1 MKLKHILSAVAVAA
15 AFAAPAAHA
24 AFINGGFGV
33 GGQFGAGALTNL
45 PFSMVSTLTSFNI
58 DNTTSGATAA
68 QIGPSGTGD
77 YSPLIA
83 GSFGTA
89 VNDWSTAFT
98 QVFGIFGGF
107 TFQLNSLTSSTPGA
121 FACASGFCSDAL
133 NVRGLGTVSGNG
145 FQPTTFL
152 LNWTANGN
160 CLGSN
165 AAGCTAGTATANWSA
180 TITSFGTAPPSVTP
194 EPGSLALV
202 GLALA
207 GAGYSAR
214 RRAAK

>member
-1 MKLKHILSAVAVAA
+1 MTFKHILSAVAVAA

-24 AFINGGFGV
+24 AFINGGVGV

-45 PFSMVSTLTSFNI
+45 PFSMVSTLTAFNI
-58 DNTTSGATAA
+58 DNTTAGATAA
-68 QIGPSGTGD
+68 TIGPAGTGD
-77 YSPLIA
+77 YSTLVA
-83 GSFGTA
+83 GSFGSV
-89 VNDWSTAFT
+89 VNDWSTAFN
-98 QVFGIFGGF
+98 QVFGVFGGF
-107 TFQLNSLTSSTPGA
+107 SFQLNALSSITPGA
-121 FACASGFCSDAL
+121 FSCSAGFCSDAL

-160 CLGSN
+160 CLGN
-165 AAGCTAGTATANWSA
+165 TTAGCTAGTATANWSA
-180 TITSFGTAPPSVTP
+180 TITSFGTAPPVVP
-194 EPGSLALV
+194 EPSSLALV

-207 GAGYSAR
+207 GLGFTAH